1 MATYIF
7 DGMTELVKGEIATK
21 EGSGTP
27 KVSLSFELNRSHIL
41 SLNKIEV
48 KIDEIT
54 MVEKVVEK
62 TKDKPKKEPK
72 KSKYVTKEDEAEA
85 ESEEKKVDPEGDATE
100 EVKDEAPVEVKPIM
114 EEKVIPHVF
123 PFTDLKEKLTK
134 VRLLEP
140 GNKALA
146 SGRIKG
152 LEKRDDDKKKNDA
165 AKNDYESLV
174 LEFRSWLSDDVND
187 AFVTSIEREKNIDK
201 CNDGEDWLYGEGSNA
216 GQKEYQTKGYDLKIS
231 FSKFKTR
238 KSEYELRYETVPK
251 IKALMEQLRDD
262 LPIVLVGKPWITE

>member
-1 MATYIF
+1 MATYVF
-7 DGMTELVKGEIATK
+7 DGMTEIVKGDIATK
-21 EGSGTP
+21 EGSSVP
-27 KVSLSFELNRSHIL
+27 KVSLQFELNRSHIL

-54 MVEKVVEK
+54 LVEKVVEK
-62 TKDKPKKEPK
+62 TKEKVKKEPK
-72 KSKYVTKEDEAEA
+72 KSKYVLKEEEAEA
-85 ESEEKKVDPEGDATE
+85 EEKKVETE
-100 EVKDEAPVEVKPIM
+100 EKVEDAEEEAKEEAAPVEVKPIM

-123 PFTDLKEKLTK
+123 PFTDIKEKLVK
-134 VRLLEP
+134 VRLLEA

-174 LEFRSWLSDDVND
+174 LEFRSWMSDDAND
-187 AFVTSIEREKNIDK
+187 AYTTQNERDKNIDK

-216 GQKEYQTKGYDLKIS
+216 GAKEY
-231 FSKFKTR
+231 
-238 KSEYELRYETVPK
+238 
-251 IKALMEQLRDD
+251 
-262 LPIVLVGKPWITE
+262 